1 MDENTDAEVSQR
13 SVSRLFAGVGG
24 LLVEILN
31 AEHFT
36 RPPPSSGIKK
46 ASVKFEHC
54 FPSVK
59 SKLIKSQD

>member
-13 SVSRLFAGVGG
+13 SISRLFAGVGG

-46 ASVKFEHC
+46 T
-54 FPSVK
+54 
-59 SKLIKSQD
+59 SQLNLSIVFLQ